1 MLTDAAA
8 VLGLQVV
15 LQGRLKTRFYKYD
28 FFFFFKQSI
37 YGPWERLVF
46 QLTLTCFTLSVLMH
60 LSLGL
65 INGVSSFFLYLIVTS

>member
-28 FFFFFKQSI
+28 FFLNNQ
-37 YGPWERLVF
+37 
-46 QLTLTCFTLSVLMH
+46 FTVLE
-60 LSLGL
+60 SG
-65 INGVSSFFLYLIVTS
+65 